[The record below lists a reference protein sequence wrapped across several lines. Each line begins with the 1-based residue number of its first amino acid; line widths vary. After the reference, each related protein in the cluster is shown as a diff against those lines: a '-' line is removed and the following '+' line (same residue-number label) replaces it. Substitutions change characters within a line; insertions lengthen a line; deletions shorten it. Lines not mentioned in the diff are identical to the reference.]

1 MRNKRTAIFKLEL
14 AADRPKIDRLKVDG
28 LKVDRSKVDRPKVD
42 RPKVDRRWERTRAAL
57 LNAGRALFAERDV
70 EGVTVD
76 EIVAAADVAKGSF
89 YNHFVDKDVFA
100 REIASSVRMQAEQIV
115 DEVNVGVDDP
125 ATHMARALCVFMR
138 FAIEHRESA
147 QVLWRLNSGATM
159 VDAPINRNLRD
170 DLQRGI
176 DLQRFKHVDLE
187 AAVLLVMGV
196 IVISLRHAL
205 EERLVTPPIDVAKAM
220 AAGLLR
226 SLGVAPAQA
235 TRLACEAADDI
246 LGGVALAQ

>member
-1 MRNKRTAIFKLEL
+1 MRNKRTAATKLE
-14 AADRPKIDRLKVDG
+14 PKA
-28 LKVDRSKVDRPKVD
+28 
-42 RPKVDRRWERTRAAL
+42 DRRWERTRAAL
-57 LNAGRALFAERDV
+57 LNAGRTLFAARDV

-76 EIVAAADVAKGSF
+76 QIVTVADVAKGSF

-100 REIASSVRMQAEQIV
+100 REIASSVRKQAEQLV
-115 DEVNVGVDDP
+115 DQANAGIDDP
-125 ATHMARALCVFMR
+125 ATHLARALCVFMR

-170 DLQRGI
+170 NVLRGI
-176 DLQRFKHVDLE
+176 TQQRFKHVDLE

-205 EERLVTPPIDVAKAM
+205 EERLVTPPIDVAKGM

-226 SLGVAPAQA
+226 SLGVAPNQA
-235 TRLACEAADDI
+235 ARIACEAADDI
-246 LGGVALAQ
+246 LAGAVR

>member
-1 MRNKRTAIFKLEL
+1 MRNKRRPAASRLEPK
-14 AADRPKIDRLKVDG
+14 ADRPQIDRPKI
-28 LKVDRSKVDRPKVD
+28 
-42 RPKVDRRWERTRAAL
+42 DRRWERTRAAL
-57 LNAGRALFAERDV
+57 LNAGRTLLAARDV

-100 REIASSVRMQAEQIV
+100 REIASAVRRQAEQAV
-115 DEVNVGVDDP
+115 DEVNAGVADP
-125 ATHMARALCVFMR
+125 ATHLARALCVFMR

-159 VDAPINRNLRD
+159 VDAPINRNMRD
-170 DLQRGI
+170 HLQDGI
-176 DLQRFKHVDLE
+176 NLQRFKYVDLE

-226 SLGVAPAQA
+226 SLGVAPTQA
-235 TRLACEAADDI
+235 ARLACEAADDI
-246 LGGVALAQ
+246 LGGVAPPRASEVHAR

>member
-1 MRNKRTAIFKLEL
+1 MRNKRTAASKLE
-14 AADRPKIDRLKVDG
+14 PKT
-28 LKVDRSKVDRPKVD
+28 
-42 RPKVDRRWERTRAAL
+42 DRRWERTRAAL
-57 LNAGRALFAERDV
+57 LNAGRTLFAARDID
-70 EGVTVD
+70 GITVD
-76 EIVAAADVAKGSF
+76 EIVAVADVAKGSF

-100 REIASSVRMQAEQIV
+100 REIASSVRKQAEQLV
-115 DEVNVGVDDP
+115 QQVNVGIDDP
-125 ATHMARALCVFMR
+125 AAHLARALCVFMR

-170 DLQRGI
+170 HVQDGI
-176 DLQRFKHVDLE
+176 TQQRFKHVDLE

-205 EERLVTPPIDVAKAM
+205 EERLVTPPIDVAKGM

-226 SLGVAPAQA
+226 SLGVAPNQA
-235 TRLACEAADDI
+235 ARLACEAADDI
-246 LGGVALAQ
+246 LAGAAR

>member
-1 MRNKRTAIFKLEL
+1 MRSKRAATTKLE
-14 AADRPKIDRLKVDG
+14 PKA
-28 LKVDRSKVDRPKVD
+28 
-42 RPKVDRRWERTRAAL
+42 DRRWERTRAAL
-57 LNAGRALFAERDV
+57 LNAGRTLFAARDID
-70 EGVTVD
+70 GITVD
-76 EIVAAADVAKGSF
+76 QIVAAADVAKGSF

-100 REIASSVRMQAEQIV
+100 REIASSVRKQAEQLV
-115 DEVNVGVDDP
+115 DQVNAGIEDP
-125 ATHMARALCVFMR
+125 ATHLARALCVFMQ

-170 DLQRGI
+170 NVQRGI
-176 DLQRFKHVDLE
+176 SQQRFKHVDLE

-205 EERLVTPPIDVAKAM
+205 EERLVTPPIDVAKGM

-226 SLGVAPAQA
+226 SLGVAPNQA
-235 TRLACEAADDI
+235 AKLACEAADDI
-246 LGGVALAQ
+246 LGTVAR

>member
-1 MRNKRTAIFKLEL
+1 MRSKRTASKLE
-14 AADRPKIDRLKVDG
+14 PK
-28 LKVDRSKVDRPKVD
+28 P
-42 RPKVDRRWERTRAAL
+42 DRRWERTRAAL
-57 LNAGRALFAERDV
+57 MNAGRTLFAERDV

-76 EIVAAADVAKGSF
+76 QIVAVADVAKGSF

-100 REIASSVRMQAEQIV
+100 REIASSVRKQAEQLV
-115 DEVNVGVDDP
+115 DQANVGIDDP
-125 ATHMARALCVFMR
+125 ATHLARALCVFMR

-170 DLQRGI
+170 NVQRGI
-176 DLQRFKHVDLE
+176 TQQRFKHVDVE

-205 EERLVTPPIDVAKAM
+205 EERLVTPPIDVAKGM

-226 SLGVAPAQA
+226 SLGVAPNQA
-235 TRLACEAADDI
+235 ARLACDAADDI
-246 LGGVALAQ
+246 LAGVARDPAGFPFARR